1 MFYLFSARDYT
12 RDHIAFDRLHVI
24 ICEPRPTVRY
34 TRDLCN
40 ILPRNNLD
48 ERENVTLVVND
59 KKKKHKIEFVEAT
72 LKDSC

>member
-1 MFYLFSARDYT
+1 MFYLFSAKNYT

-24 ICEPRPTVRY
+24 CEPRRTVRY

-40 ILPRNNLD
+40 ILPRDNLD

-59 KKKKHKIEFVEAT
+59 KKKKIDL
-72 LKDSC
+72 LKSH